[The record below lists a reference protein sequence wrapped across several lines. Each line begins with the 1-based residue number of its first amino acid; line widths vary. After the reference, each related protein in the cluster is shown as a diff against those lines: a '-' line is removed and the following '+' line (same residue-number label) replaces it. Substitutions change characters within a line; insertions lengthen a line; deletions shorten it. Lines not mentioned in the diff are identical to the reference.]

1 TSVRPREQPI
11 GLVAAGPCCRG
22 KERSHCISG
31 TRSGEDASE
40 EIPARAEERNEPSLV
55 NGPGIVAGA
64 AIERRLR
71 KRTRATS
78 PRKKRRHIVSVHLQA
93 SAQVARPRLVVR
105 NRQHAAQPPL
115 SGVLG
120 VSGNLSRLQ
129 DHQVL
134 VVDKKIQDRQFV
146 LPYRGLA
153 HSKRWGSRR

>member
-1 TSVRPREQPI
+1 MQRCQITAPAVEDHRRRRNIVLVKPGTSVRPREQPI

-22 KERSHCISG
+22 KERSHCSSG

-93 SAQVARPRLVVR
+93 STQV
-105 NRQHAAQPPL
+105 
-115 SGVLG
+115 
-120 VSGNLSRLQ
+120 
-129 DHQVL
+129 
-134 VVDKKIQDRQFV
+134 
-146 LPYRGLA
+146 
-153 HSKRWGSRR
+153 